1 MKSVVTQLLNYFLK
15 NYVGVLTRPFFV
27 SLALIHFD
35 NMYQKFSCGLICFLR
50 SSCSLPAVFDSFDA
64 PNTNVLLRTYAR
76 NAKTRVKAGL
86 RKMQH
91 EMHLPINHH
100 RVLRPNHLLSL
111 GISKKELCL
120 EFQMQDKVL
129 SLGM

>member
-1 MKSVVTQLLNYFLK
+1 
-15 NYVGVLTRPFFV
+15 
-27 SLALIHFD
+27 
-35 NMYQKFSCGLICFLR
+35 
-50 SSCSLPAVFDSFDA
+50 
-64 PNTNVLLRTYAR
+64 
-76 NAKTRVKAGL
+76 
-86 RKMQH
+86 MQH

-129 SLGM
+129 SLLFKYVMEYMMPEIPLNL